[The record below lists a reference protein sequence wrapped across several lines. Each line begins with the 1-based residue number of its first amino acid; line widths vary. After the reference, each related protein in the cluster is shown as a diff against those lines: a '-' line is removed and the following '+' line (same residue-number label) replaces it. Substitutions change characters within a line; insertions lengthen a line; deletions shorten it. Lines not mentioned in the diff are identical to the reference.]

1 LNPRPLRIGAVHTDH
16 WFQPSLSTIRAVD
29 EAAEALSRA
38 GHEVVKVDLPMNGRW
53 GRRVVEL
60 M

>member
-1 LNPRPLRIGAVHTDH
+1 VHTDH
-16 WFQPSLSTIRAVD
+16 WFQPSLSTVRAVD

-53 GRRVVEL
+53 GVGAVG
-60 M
+60 